1 MQKNVPCATSRGGGG
16 GGGVS
21 VLSSE
26 ASKYTLSISTQSYS
40 LSFTKCVV

>member
-1 MQKNVPCATSRGGGG
+1 MHKNVPCATSRGGGG
-16 GGGVS
+16 GVVS

-26 ASKYTLSISTQSYS
+26 ASKYTRSILTQSYS

>member
-1 MQKNVPCATSRGGGG
+1 MHKNVPCAPSGGGG
-16 GGGVS
+16 GVVS

-26 ASKYTLSISTQSYS
+26 ASKYTRSILTQSYS

>member
-1 MQKNVPCATSRGGGG
+1 MQKNVPCATSRG

-26 ASKYTLSISTQSYS
+26 ASKYTRSILTQSYS